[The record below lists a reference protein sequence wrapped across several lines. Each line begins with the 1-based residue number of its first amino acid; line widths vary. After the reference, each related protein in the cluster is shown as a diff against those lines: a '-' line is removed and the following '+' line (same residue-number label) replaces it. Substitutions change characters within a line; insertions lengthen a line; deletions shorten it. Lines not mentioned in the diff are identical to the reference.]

1 MRSSVFI
8 AGLSVIVLTCVA
20 ILVGSILIF
29 DTKHNE
35 FPEYHSVLE
44 RCSKE
49 SEISPEVSQ
58 MLKVIEFWQATK
70 HALDMESNVTE
81 NSDIAQAREL
91 VSQLENTLKPL
102 FLQFFVNFTIV
113 SGLYDNSTEFEETG
127 YYKTIQSDFNFLS
140 REIGIF
146 IDLFGK
152 MTCVQNVTSQNNF
165 SQAIAFF
172 TVLQN
177 STFFET
183 QIQKK
188 IEERYNFS
196 IFHLFFRLD
205 LVNNCVL
212 FTLVT
217 VVIIVHLLIWK
228 LRRNV
233 QYWLQFSL
241 ILCLWIFTSI
251 RIYFFSFYFPYLL
264 KSPPL
269 YVLADKL
276 DNILHFWLKLAL
288 LGSWLDLAIHGWVT
302 AISFNFWYTFKRSTL
317 KPAAS
322 RDHKRIFIYYSTV
335 TLLFASIVSVAM
347 VVPFPP
353 NSLVTIVASVTM
365 IFVLASFNLFFFVS
379 TFRAMRATRQ
389 STGSSTTINRQER

>member
-188 IEERYNFS
+188 IEERYN
-196 IFHLFFRLD
+196 
-205 LVNNCVL
+205 VG
-212 FTLVT
+212 
-217 VVIIVHLLIWK
+217 K
-228 LRRNV
+228 
-233 QYWLQFSL
+233 
-241 ILCLWIFTSI
+241 
-251 RIYFFSFYFPYLL
+251 
-264 KSPPL
+264 
-269 YVLADKL
+269 
-276 DNILHFWLKLAL
+276 
-288 LGSWLDLAIHGWVT
+288 
-302 AISFNFWYTFKRSTL
+302 
-317 KPAAS
+317 
-322 RDHKRIFIYYSTV
+322 IFIKFSCAYLDILITEIF
-335 TLLFASIVSVAM
+335 LFATVQHFSPLLSARSCKQLRSLHIGHRGHHCS
-347 VVPFPP
+347 PFDME
-353 NSLVTIVASVTM
+353 TKT
-365 IFVLASFNLFFFVS
+365 
-379 TFRAMRATRQ
+379 
-389 STGSSTTINRQER
+389 

>member
-152 MTCVQNVTSQNNF
+152 MTCVQN
-165 SQAIAFF
+165 
-172 TVLQN
+172 
-177 STFFET
+177 
-183 QIQKK
+183 
-188 IEERYNFS
+188 FS

-302 AISFNFWYTFKRSTL
+302 AISFNFWYTFKQ
-317 KPAAS
+317 
-322 RDHKRIFIYYSTV
+322 
-335 TLLFASIVSVAM
+335 VA
-347 VVPFPP
+347 P
-353 NSLVTIVASVTM
+353 N
-365 IFVLASFNLFFFVS
+365 FF
-379 TFRAMRATRQ
+379 
-389 STGSSTTINRQER
+389 